1 MKVTTWADGF
11 GRWHASVPLS
21 GSRHRD
27 AMTARKAIVAE
38 LEERHAP
45 NFDPTTVH
53 VTRERVTNHGTII
66 YQER

>member
-21 GSRHRD
+21 RSRHRD

-38 LEERHAP
+38 LEERLAP

-53 VTRERVTNHGTII
+53 VTRERVTNHGTVI